1 MSRSVPTKKS
11 ARRPSTAP
19 PDAPKQ
25 KPRVTRATPADPLTS
40 TPTVATPV
48 DNNAPLLVI
57 ESMVDVE
64 IAPALP
70 IVEVD
75 KEVEE
80 EPPIESSEVLEPVDD
95 APSEEQ
101 AEVPLIVD
109 DDAGE
114 DLGDLVGIVE
124 DDEEDFELPNEE
136 ELDDSTA
143 LEASTTLEIS
153 HGHKTVSI
161 VEPEKVSI
169 SYEPTPIEEEDDE
182 STPLVEEDDNF
193 SLNSEPPVL
202 PDFNVDLTTIEL
214 PPIKPTSNNTQSHVK
229 RSDIP
234 EASPLADLLT
244 RSSFVKPSPVLKSV
258 SRASIV
264 NQRASF
270 RGPIAAPQPPHGI
283 IQDTSNKGTSTD
295 DLFLHDTN
303 FISQKISATSQNLIK
318 IESIEEDE
326 DEDYIHGHQDAFSRK
341 SMLTRPL
348 TPLSRPLSRS
358 GPLAPLPATGSLQSQ
373 VSRKSLR
380 GLSQRGISFIAEPR
394 DATLGRE
401 NTLSKASASQHPSS
415 SSTLALTF
423 SYPAYRSSKLEA
435 STDTPFVVSSVP
447 AAQAWNKQLQA
458 SDNPLLE
465 LYDKYSALLSEVW
478 RSKLYAAAMAL
489 PESSG
494 TNDGASTRGNANN
507 SWMSISL
514 LAKSTDNHP
523 SPEQPEDPF
532 DTSYPINAPIIP
544 TIDPTST
551 NNNDANKFAYMSHTA
566 IQKQFETA
574 VPILENL
581 RQTAVNNLT
590 RLTKCE
596 GLVSELVDQYS
607 DDNQDG
613 RLYQEKLETLFR
625 LVISIIQISIH
636 I

>member
-1 MSRSVPTKKS
+1 MLVSRSTPTKKP

-25 KPRVTRATPADPLTS
+25 KPRVTRATPADPLTAA
-40 TPTVATPV
+40 ATPAITPIV

-57 ESMVDVE
+57 ES
-64 IAPALP
+64 
-70 IVEVD
+70 IVEV
-75 KEVEE
+75 EVEPAPASAPVVELVIEAE
-80 EPPIESSEVLEPVDD
+80 EPPIDSSDVLEPVDD
-95 APSEEQ
+95 AAAPLEEP
-101 AEVPLIVD
+101 EEPLIFD
-109 DDAGE
+109 DDAG
-114 DLGDLVGIVE
+114 DMDDLVGIIE
-124 DDEEDFELPNEE
+124 DDDKDFELPNEE
-136 ELDDSTA
+136 GLDDSTA
-143 LEASTTLEIS
+143 LEASASLEIS

-169 SYEPTPIEEEDDE
+169 TYEPTPIEEEDDE
-182 STPLVEEDDNF
+182 STPLVVEEDDNF

-214 PPIKPTSNNTQSHVK
+214 PPIKHTFDNTQSPAK

-244 RSSFVKPSPVLKSV
+244 RSSFAKPSPILKSA

-270 RGPIAAPQPPHGI
+270 RGPAAVSQPPHGI

-303 FISQKISATSQNLIK
+303 FMSQKISATSQNLIK

-326 DEDYIHGHQDAFSRK
+326 EEDFLHGHQDAFSRK

-358 GPLAPLPATGSLQSQ
+358 GPLAPLPATGTLQSQ
-373 VSRKSLR
+373 MSRKSLR

-394 DATLGRE
+394 DGTLGRE
-401 NTLSKASASQHPSS
+401 STLSKPSVSQHPASS
-415 SSTLALTF
+415 SSHALTF
-423 SYPAYRSSKLEA
+423 SYPAYRSSKSEA

-478 RSKLYAAAMAL
+478 KSKLYAAAMAL
-489 PESSG
+489 PEPSG
-494 TNDGASTRGNANN
+494 ANDGASTRANANN

-514 LAKSTDNHP
+514 LAKSTDNNP
-523 SPEQPEDPF
+523 SPEQSEDPF
-532 DTSYPINAPIIP
+532 DTSYPIIP

-551 NNNDANKFAYMSHTA
+551 NNKDETKFAYMSHTA

-581 RQTAVNNLT
+581 RQTAINNLT

-625 LVISIIQISIH
+625 
-636 I
+636 